1 MSEPVE
7 LWWDLLRSVAVL
19 NSSLCLLSALAL
31 RQRPADRAPDV
42 FLLQRLQL
50 LLAAGYVLGCAWRSF
65 FPVFD
70 VPRQVLLDAWPS
82 SALLG
87 RSVAT
92 FAEFCFAAQWA
103 LLLQALA
110 KMAGSASAA
119 ALARVLLPLI
129 LLAELCSWHAVL
141 STSNLGHA
149 IEESLWALCAALLA
163 GGLLLVRARLPDALR
178 RRWLAGLAL
187 VLLGYF
193 AYMVLVDVPMY
204 WNRWQ
209 AEQAAGHLPLD
220 LLTGLA
226 DAATR
231 RVHATHWSAWQGEA
245 VWMSAY
251 FSLGVWAS
259 LSLVHLPPL
268 LARARREQ
276 NRPAPAFSRLTA
288 ARRGR

>member
-1 MSEPVE
+1 MDEPLA
-7 LWWDLLRSVAVL
+7 LWWTLLRGVALL
-19 NSSLCLLSALAL
+19 NIALWLLSLRAL
-31 RQRPADRAPDV
+31 RQRPADQTADV
-42 FLLQRLQL
+42 FVLQRLQL
-50 LLAAGYVLGCAWRSF
+50 LLAAGYVAGCAWRSF

-87 RSVAT
+87 RSIAT

-103 LLLQALA
+103 LLLQGLA
-110 KMAGSASAA
+110 RMAGSAGAA

-149 IEESLWALCAALLA
+149 IEESLWALCAALLVA
-163 GGLLLVRARLPDALR
+163 GLLLVRARLPDAPR

-187 VLLGYF
+187 LLLGYL
-193 AYMVLVDVPMY
+193 AYMVMVDVPMY
-204 WNRWQ
+204 WSRWQ
-209 AEQAAGHLPLD
+209 AEQAAGHIPLD
-220 LLTGLA
+220 LLAGLS

-231 RVHATHWSAWQGEA
+231 RVPATRWSAWQGEA

-251 FSLGVWAS
+251 FSLGVWVSIA
-259 LSLVHLPPL
+259 LVHLPPR
-268 LARARREQ
+268 LARATSEQ
-276 NRPAPAFSRLTA
+276 NLATPAFHRLAT
-288 ARRGR
+288 ARRPR